1 MLAEIPVAL
10 KVIFPLSVGSA
21 VANASVGDWLANL
34 AFLLGIAVAL
44 KHLLA
49 KKTELPS
56 PVTVEHQKTLAG
68 LEELRLLDS
77 EVHRLFELERKNAR
91 EELAQI
97 HKRIDQV
104 ATSAASTAAKLTN
117 VDQNLGKILDKLI

>member
-1 MLAEIPVAL
+1 MFAEFPVAL
-10 KVIFPLSVGSA
+10 KVIFPLIVGSA

-49 KKTELPS
+49 KKTELPQ
-56 PVTVEHQKTLAG
+56 PVTVAQKKTLAEQ
-68 LEELRLLDS
+68 EELRLLDS
-77 EVHRLFELERKNAR
+77 EMHRLFELERKNER

-104 ATSAASTAAKLTN
+104 ATSAAATAAKLKS
-117 VDQNLGKILDKLI
+117 VDSTLGKILDKLI

>member
-1 MLAEIPVAL
+1 MLAEVPAATKMLIPL
-10 KVIFPLSVGSA
+10 TVGSA

-49 KKTELPS
+49 KKTDWPS

-104 ATSAASTAAKLTN
+104 ATSAASTAAKLSN